1 MVIGE
6 AGVLYVGG
14 ELTTVQSET
23 AAATIKDY
31 YFPFGFQVL
40 EWGVM
45 ITEDFTDHTLTLVVK
60 LQKLDK
66 AGGTVS
72 DISILTVDASNT
84 SLKRGDGV
92 KEAQTAITADTSI
105 DNGQVVFGPRSEM
118 PARASASQILRF
130 AVTTATGSA
139 GGAITPF
146 AFVKPI
152 LDARASTVWIDTD

>member
-45 ITEDFTDHTLTLVVK
+45 LTEDFTDHTIALVVK

-66 AGGTVS
+66 AGGTVT
-72 DISILTVDASNT
+72 DISALTVDSSNT
-84 SLKRGDGV
+84 NLKKGDGV
-92 KEAQTAITADTSI
+92 KEAQTAISADTNI
-105 DNGQVVFGPRSEM
+105 DNGQVVYGKRSDM
-118 PARASASQILRF
+118 PARAATSQILHF
-130 AVTTATGSA
+130 AVTTATGSV

-152 LDARASTVWIDTD
+152 LDARAATVWVDVG

>member
-14 ELTTVQSET
+14 ELTTVQTET

-31 YFPFGFQVL
+31 YFPFGFIVL
-40 EWGVM
+40 DWGVM

-72 DISILTVDASNT
+72 DVSTLTVDASNT

-105 DNGQVVFGPRSEM
+105 DNGQVVYAPRSEV
-118 PARASASQILRF
+118 PARAATSQILRF

-152 LDARASTVWIDTD
+152 LDARAATVWIDTD